1 MTEKSN
7 EENQN
12 TGFRQII
19 AGYSD
24 EELRKV
30 LIKRNLYQ
38 KEAADFAISEAIK
51 RGLIYS
57 EQDLISKEFHPEQ
70 EKFTIFPSI
79 ENEKVRA
86 KFRRSITRALIIL
99 GGLPLVWGGIMIFKT
114 QSIEGILLFIAGAAW
129 SMISFQLKQKTNV
142 QLIGALYLLLSL
154 AVVYFVKIFVAVN
167 YLKVLDVIFA
177 ATVIAFIAYGIGF
190 LNKLKD

>member
-7 EENQN
+7 EENLIS
-12 TGFRQII
+12 GFRQII
-19 AGYSD
+19 AGYND

-51 RGLIYS
+51 RGLINS
-57 EQDLISKEFHPEQ
+57 EQDLFSKEFQSEP
-70 EKFTIFPSI
+70 EKFSIFPVV

-86 KFRRSITRALIIL
+86 KFRRSITRALIIS
-99 GGLPLVWGGIMIFKT
+99 GALPMVWGGIKIFKT
-114 QSIEGILLFIAGAAW
+114 QSTEGIILFITGTVW
-129 SMISFQLKQKTNV
+129 SIISFQLMQKINV
-142 QLIGALYLLLSL
+142 KLIGTLYLMVFL

-177 ATVIAFIAYGIGF
+177 STVIVFIAYGIGF

>member
-7 EENQN
+7 EENLIS
-12 TGFRQII
+12 GFRQII
-19 AGYSD
+19 AGYND

-57 EQDLISKEFHPEQ
+57 EQDLFSKEFQSEP
-70 EKFTIFPSI
+70 EKFSIFPVV

-86 KFRRSITRALIIL
+86 KFRRSITRALIIS
-99 GGLPLVWGGIMIFKT
+99 GALPMVWGGIKIFKT
-114 QSIEGILLFIAGAAW
+114 QSTEGIILFIAGSAW
-129 SMISFQLKQKTNV
+129 SIISFQLMQKINV
-142 QLIGALYLLLSL
+142 KLIGTLYLMLFL

-177 ATVIAFIAYGIGF
+177 STVIVFIAYGIGF